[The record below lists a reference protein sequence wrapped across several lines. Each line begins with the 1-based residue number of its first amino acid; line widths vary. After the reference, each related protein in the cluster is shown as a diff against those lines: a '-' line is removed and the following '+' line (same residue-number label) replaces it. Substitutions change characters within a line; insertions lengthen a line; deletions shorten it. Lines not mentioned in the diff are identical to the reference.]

1 MEWSSP
7 LRTLPGI
14 GPKRAEQLA
23 DVGFHTIEDL
33 LFYLPYRYLDA
44 SKITPIAELKAGE
57 TVTIHG
63 VVDKCTV
70 VRIRGGGRQFVTAK
84 IHDETGKLGLTFF
97 HQPYVAQ
104 QLKEG
109 ESFAF
114 TGKTAEYKGK
124 IALTNPRF
132 ESLSKEIML
141 HTSRIVPIY
150 SEQEGLTGTWIRK
163 MLYTALTMGLQDTVD
178 YLPPDIVEEEKLME
192 RKKAIWQTHFPDT
205 MPEAEE
211 GRKRLAFDEV
221 WKLFLDLKQEAQ
233 ERKKQKPVWSAP
245 KESNFLE
252 QFAGVVPFP
261 LTTTQ
266 RQACENILAST
277 SAGHPTSHVV
287 QGEVGSGKTFVAAF
301 ALLLPTMNGKQSIY
315 IAPTTILAEQHYATL
330 APLAHKLGKTVSL
343 FAGKAKELS
352 ALEADVI
359 ISTHA
364 VLHQADK
371 LKPAVVVVDEEHRF
385 GVKQREIF
393 WNKKPT
399 PHLIT
404 MTATPIPRTL
414 AHVLFGEQ
422 GTSFLELIPGKEKH
436 ITTRCF
442 AFERLENHFSWLKE
456 QVGEGKQA
464 FLLAP
469 FIDQS
474 TQDGFTHISDAQ
486 TLFAAAK
493 KHFPRGKVGLLTGK
507 TAPEEKRE
515 LLAKMHEGKLSV
527 LVATPVIEVGI
538 DIPQAS
544 IITITSA
551 ERFGLAQLHQL
562 RGRVGRAG
570 QDSWCFLVPSQ
581 DSAVS
586 KRLKQLEEINNGAQL
601 AEIDLQNRGV
611 GEFLGTRQSGWDS
624 LVIASWLDIKLLQQ
638 VQRVQK
644 NILAKI

>member
-1 MEWSSP
+1 MEWQSP
-7 LRTLPGI
+7 LRNVPGV
-14 GPKRAEQLA
+14 GPKRAAQLA

-33 LFYLPYRYLDA
+33 LFYLPYKYIDA
-44 SKITPIAELKAGE
+44 SKITPIAQLKVGE
-57 TVTIHG
+57 TVTIQAT
-63 VVDKCTV
+63 VDKCTV

-84 IHDETGKLGLTFF
+84 IHDETGSLGLTFF

-109 ESFAF
+109 ERFAF
-114 TGKTAEYKGK
+114 TGKIAEYKGK
-124 IALTNPRF
+124 PALTNPRF
-132 ESLSKEIML
+132 ESLSKDVML
-141 HTSRIVPIY
+141 HTSRIVPLY
-150 SEQEGLTGTWIRK
+150 SEQEGLTTTWIRK
-163 MLYTALTMGLQDTVD
+163 TLYSALQLGLEDTRD
-178 YLPPDIVEEEKLME
+178 YLPPDVLEKEHLMD
-192 RKKAIWQTHFPDT
+192 RKKAIWQTHFPDSLE
-205 MPEAEE
+205 EAEQ
-211 GRKRLAFDEV
+211 GRKRLGFDEV
-221 WKLFLDLKQEAQ
+221 WNLFLELKAEAL
-233 ERKKQKPVWSAP
+233 EKKKEKTVWSFPA
-245 KESNFLE
+245 ESDFLE
-252 QFAGVVPFP
+252 AFSKIMPFT
-261 LTTTQ
+261 LTPTQ
-266 RQACENILAST
+266 KQACLNIMKT
-277 SAGHPTSHVV
+277 VSATHPTSHIV

-301 ALLLPTMNGKQSIY
+301 ALLAPTMQGKQSIY

-330 APLAHKLGKTVSL
+330 APLAHKLGRTVAL
-343 FAGKAKELS
+343 FVGKKKEEV
-352 ALEADVI
+352 ALEADII

-364 VLHQADK
+364 VLHQAPK
-371 LKPAVVVVDEEHRF
+371 LQPAVVVVDEEHRF

-422 GTSFLELIPGKEKH
+422 SVSFLELIPGKEKH

-442 AFERLENHFSWLKE
+442 AFDRLEKHFTWLKDE
-456 QVGEGKQA
+456 IAEGKQA

-469 FIDQS
+469 FIEAS

-486 TLFAAAK
+486 SLFAQAK
-493 KHFPRGKVGLLTGK
+493 KHLPRGKVGLLTGK
-507 TAPEEKRE
+507 TPPEEKRE
-515 LLAKMHEGKLSV
+515 LLAKMHDGKLSV

-570 QDSWCFLVPSQ
+570 QESWCFLVPSQ
-581 DSAVS
+581 ESAVS
-586 KRLKQLEEINNGAQL
+586 KRLKQLEEINNGAEL

-624 LVIASWLDIKLLQQ
+624 LQIASWLDLELLKKVKRLQSA
-638 VQRVQK
+638 
-644 NILAKI
+644 II